1 MCRNKTEIMTPK
13 EKAEQL
19 VDRFVKLT
27 YSVNKFNY
35 ITELECEVSKQC
47 ALICVE
53 EILNIH
59 THPKDGRQ
67 DNIAEFYKE
76 VEQEINNL

>member
-47 ALICVE
+47 ALICVD
-53 EILNIH
+53 EIL
-59 THPKDGRQ
+59 
-67 DNIAEFYKE
+67 KE
-76 VEQEINNL
+76 VPKRFDSEEKYWQEVKQEINNL